1 MTREL
6 GLACLLLAATNGLW
20 AQGDDPPARVGRL
33 SFLAGTVS
41 FQPAGT
47 DDWTDAT
54 LNYPVTTGDRLWAD
68 DQSRAEVH
76 VGSSAIRLSMRT
88 AFSFLNLDDQMV
100 QVRLSEGALDITIR
114 DLPQDQS
121 FEVDTPNAAITLLRP
136 GRYRIDGDPE
146 NMRTLLTIRSG
157 EAEVTAGGFTVPAR
171 AQQALQIT
179 GDNMV
184 STNLIAPLP
193 PDAFDRWSDERVDRE
208 SRRPPPRY
216 VSREM
221 VGYEDLD
228 SNGTWRDEP
237 GYGPVW
243 APRVDAGWAPYRF
256 GRWAWVEPWGWTW
269 IDDAPWGF
277 APFHYGRWASVGGSW
292 VWVPGA
298 VEARPVYAPALVA
311 FVGGNSWSASL
322 SFGGGGGVG
331 WFPLGPRE
339 VYAPAYSVSPRYV
352 TRINETHV
360 TNVTNINVTNVTY
373 VNQRVPGAVTAVSQA
388 DFAGSRSVGRVA
400 VAVPAAAVAS
410 ARVASTAAPVAPR
423 APGLVAAQAT
433 ASRPVPR
440 PPQAALNRV
449 VVTKAPPPAPAVP
462 FAARQAA
469 LAANPGKPV
478 APAALT
484 EMRRSQPAPVQLVK
498 PAAPAQ
504 PAQAQPRGPQPDQPA
519 QVPAAQP
526 PQRLAQPTQRVPQPA
541 QRACPGRSGATD
553 AAAAARCSAQPT
565 AGAGSQR
572 KAGGDPGRTGAP
584 QGVAQPNQPA
594 QPPVGQ
600 PRPPQ
605 TQPRPVQPPP
615 AAQPAAPARTETPQ
629 RAVQPNQPSQE
640 RQQGRPGGPPTEK
653 KDSANKDREKRGKK
667 EEEKK

>member
-20 AQGDDPPARVGRL
+20 AQSDDPPARVGRI
-33 SFLAGTVS
+33 SFLTGAVS
-41 FQPAGT
+41 FQPAGS

-114 DLPQDQS
+114 ELPPDQG

-146 NMRTLLTIRSG
+146 NMRTLLTIRAG
-157 EAEVTAGGFTVPAR
+157 EAQVTAGGFTVPAQ
-171 AQQALQIT
+171 ASQALQIT
-179 GDNMV
+179 GDDIV
-184 STNLIAPLP
+184 STNLIALLP
-193 PDAFDRWSDERVDRE
+193 PDPFDRWVDERVDRE

-228 SNGTWRDEP
+228 ANGTWRDEP

-360 TNVTNINVTNVTY
+360 SNINVTNINVTNVTY

-388 DFAGSRSVGRVA
+388 DFAGSRHVGRVA

-423 APGLVAAQAT
+423 AAGLVAAQAT

-440 PPQAALNRV
+440 PPQAVMNRV
-449 VVTKAPPPAPAVP
+449 VVTKTAPPPPAVP

-504 PAQAQPRGPQPDQPA
+504 PAQAQPRGPQANQPA

-526 PQRLAQPTQRVPQPA
+526 PQRLAQPTQRVQPA
-541 QRACPGRSGATD
+541 QAPPVQ
-553 AAAAARCSAQPT
+553 AAPVPQQP
-565 AGAGSQR
+565 R
-572 KAGGDPGRTGAP
+572 
-584 QGVAQPNQPA
+584 VQPNQPA
-594 QPPVGQ
+594 QPLVGQ

-605 TQPRPVQPPP
+605 TQPRPVQPAPPAPAP

-629 RAVQPNQPSQE
+629 RTVQPNQPSQQ
-640 RQQGRPGGPPTEK
+640 RQEGRPGGPPTEK
-653 KDSANKDREKRGKK
+653 KDSANKDREKRGK
-667 EEEKK
+667 